1 MSTVYRYILGTMVGP
16 DGVVAHLA
24 EGTPISVQGELCV
37 RLTTGTILDSEDFA
51 SSKEGA
57 LLDAVG
63 EIERMASI
71 LQHQADRMRAKL
83 LPGDE
88 PCRREEG
95 FHIRYGDNIGTGV
108 IECAKKIVTS
118 LEYVAEQEMLRSERN
133 IIDGCLRCGRLL
145 LDWARQNDPARF
157 ISRTWRRS
165 HCRTTR

>member
-71 LQHQADRMRAKL
+71 LQHQADRMRAKV

-88 PCRREEG
+88 PCRREE
-95 FHIRYGDNIGTGV
+95 
-108 IECAKKIVTS
+108 A
-118 LEYVAEQEMLRSERN
+118 VA
-133 IIDGCLRCGRLL
+133 
-145 LDWARQNDPARF
+145 
-157 ISRTWRRS
+157 
-165 HCRTTR
+165 